1 MNDFLK
7 LLVPWQRTPNDQIS
21 DIFVYIIGISFLV
34 LIIYFGV
41 RILLQYQL
49 IRSLTRKIRQF
60 NRPAQPSIK
69 QQLEQDF
76 ARKIEFAEAWQEFE
90 DSLVTRQRDENQEV
104 VYKTDEASYF
114 FSEDRLLGQYVNL
127 RFWNSIPAILVGL
140 GILGTFVGLV
150 WGLIPFSSI
159 DFQNTEEIK
168 NAIKELLSGV
178 STAFVT
184 SVWGMV
190 TSLLFNG
197 VEKLAIGGIN
207 SEIANLQRSLDN
219 LFTLTVQEKIA
230 FQQADELAQQ
240 TAALKSFSTDLAND
254 IKSAMAEGRQEIL
267 SELNKTV
274 EAFSTTILEQ
284 LRPILEKLMEAIE
297 ELRQQKEE
305 SSTDAIGKLIEEFQ
319 KSLSTS
325 TVTQMEELAK
335 TVGEASQSLKDLP
348 DQIGVM
354 IASIQDQINQ
364 NRQLLT
370 ETSHEQTAQM
380 KSMMDE
386 MIKTLQSVVELAAKQ
401 TEEQVDQQI
410 EKMKTVSDESIQT
423 LQTTIAEL
431 RQSITDTLKQQQDA
445 IGKITLQTS
454 QASVDATDQMSQLIH
469 QITTKLG
476 ETVQAAESSIN
487 KLLEQ
492 QKGQI
497 ETFDAQIVNSRE
509 TLTSG
514 KEMLEQMNTSVS
526 SVRQI
531 IETTEAFSKQLTTGA
546 DQLESAGQQLMQAGV
561 AFNQENEK
569 YLTANRETIQQLE
582 NLHGQ
587 SQQLLDNS
595 TERFQTIDEG
605 LQSIFAEIDRGMN
618 NYSVT
623 ARETINSYL
632 SDFSN
637 QLSQAVAAL
646 SNSIEALD
654 DNFEDLNDRIEQLMY
669 QQDNK

>member
-354 IASIQDQINQ
+354 IASIQEQINET
-364 NRQLLT
+364 RQLLA
-370 ETSHEQTAQM
+370 ETSQEQTDQM

-386 MIKTLQSVVELAAKQ
+386 MIKTLQGVVELAANQ
-401 TEEQVDQQI
+401 TSEQLDQR
-410 EKMKTVSDESIQT
+410 MKDMKAVSAESIQT
-423 LQTTIAEL
+423 LQETIAEL
-431 RQSITDTLKQQQDA
+431 KQSITSISDQQQDA
-445 IGKITLQTS
+445 IGKITSQTA
-454 QASVDATDQMSQLIH
+454 QASADATDQMSQLIH

-526 SVRQI
+526 SVCQI

-546 DQLESAGQQLMQAGV
+546 DQLENAVQQLMQAGV

-582 NLHGQ
+582 NLQGQ

-595 TERFQTIDEG
+595 TQRFQTIDEG

-623 ARETINSYL
+623 TRETINSYL
-632 SDFSN
+632 SDFST
-637 QLSQAVAAL
+637 QLADASRAL
-646 SNSIEALD
+646 SSSVEALTD
-654 DNFEDLNDRIEQLMY
+654 IVEEVSDMTERSSRR
-669 QQDNK
+669 

>member
-354 IASIQDQINQ
+354 IASIQEQINET
-364 NRQLLT
+364 RQLLA
-370 ETSHEQTAQM
+370 ETSQEQTDQM

-386 MIKTLQSVVELAAKQ
+386 MIKTLQGVVELAANQ
-401 TEEQVDQQI
+401 TSEQLDQR
-410 EKMKTVSDESIQT
+410 MKDMKAVSAESIQT
-423 LQTTIAEL
+423 LQETIAEL
-431 RQSITDTLKQQQDA
+431 KQSITSISDQQQDA
-445 IGKITLQTS
+445 IGKITSQTA
-454 QASVDATDQMSQLIH
+454 QASADATDRMSQLMD
-469 QITTKLG
+469 QITSKLS
-476 ETVQAAESSIN
+476 ETVQAAENSIN

-492 QKGQI
+492 QKGQT
-497 ETFDAQIVNSRE
+497 EAFNVQITNSKD
-509 TLTSG
+509 TLESG
-514 KEMLEQMNTSVS
+514 QKMLEEMGTSLA

-531 IETTEAFSKQLTTGA
+531 IDTTQNFSELLTIGA
-546 DQLESAGQQLMQAGV
+546 DQLKGSGQQLIQASTV
-561 AFNQENEK
+561 FNQENEK

-632 SDFSN
+632 SDFST
-637 QLSQAVAAL
+637 QLADASRAL
-646 SNSIEALD
+646 SSSVEALTD
-654 DNFEDLNDRIEQLMY
+654 IVEEVSDMTERSSRR
-669 QQDNK
+669 

>member
-1 MNDFLK
+1 M
-7 LLVPWQRTPNDQIS
+7 
-21 DIFVYIIGISFLV
+21 
-34 LIIYFGV
+34 
-41 RILLQYQL
+41 
-49 IRSLTRKIRQF
+49 
-60 NRPAQPSIK
+60 RP
-69 QQLEQDF
+69 
-76 ARKIEFAEAWQEFE
+76 
-90 DSLVTRQRDENQEV
+90 
-104 VYKTDEASYF
+104 
-114 FSEDRLLGQYVNL
+114 
-127 RFWNSIPAILVGL
+127 
-140 GILGTFVGLV
+140 
-150 WGLIPFSSI
+150 
-159 DFQNTEEIK
+159 
-168 NAIKELLSGV
+168 
-178 STAFVT
+178 
-184 SVWGMV
+184 
-190 TSLLFNG
+190 
-197 VEKLAIGGIN
+197 
-207 SEIANLQRSLDN
+207 
-219 LFTLTVQEKIA
+219 
-230 FQQADELAQQ
+230 
-240 TAALKSFSTDLAND
+240 
-254 IKSAMAEGRQEIL
+254 
-267 SELNKTV
+267 
-274 EAFSTTILEQ
+274 
-284 LRPILEKLMEAIE
+284 
-297 ELRQQKEE
+297 
-305 SSTDAIGKLIEEFQ
+305 
-319 KSLSTS
+319 
-325 TVTQMEELAK
+325 
-335 TVGEASQSLKDLP
+335 
-348 DQIGVM
+348 
-354 IASIQDQINQ
+354 
-364 NRQLLT
+364 
-370 ETSHEQTAQM
+370 
-380 KSMMDE
+380 
-386 MIKTLQSVVELAAKQ
+386 
-401 TEEQVDQQI
+401 
-410 EKMKTVSDESIQT
+410 
-423 LQTTIAEL
+423 
-431 RQSITDTLKQQQDA
+431 
-445 IGKITLQTS
+445 
-454 QASVDATDQMSQLIH
+454 
-469 QITTKLG
+469 
-476 ETVQAAESSIN
+476 VQAAESSIN

>member
-1 MNDFLK
+1 MNEFLT
-7 LLVPWQRTPNDQIS
+7 LLLPWQETPNDQIS
-21 DIFVYIIGISFLV
+21 DIFVYIIGGSFLI
-34 LIIYFGV
+34 LLTYFGIKIFI
-41 RILLQYQL
+41 RYRL
-49 IRSLTRKIRQF
+49 IRSLTRKIHQF
-60 NRPAQPSIK
+60 NRPAQPSILQELK
-69 QQLEQDF
+69 EEFD
-76 ARKIEFAEAWQEFE
+76 RKAKFAEAWQEFA
-90 DSLVTRQRDENQEV
+90 DSLITRQHDENQEI
-104 VYKTDEASYF
+104 VYKTDEASFF
-114 FSEDRLLGQYVNL
+114 FSEDRLLGQYMNL
-127 RFWNSIPAILVGL
+127 RFWNSISAILVGF

-168 NAIKELLSGV
+168 NAIRELLSGV

-184 SVWGMV
+184 SVWGMM
-190 TSLLFNG
+190 TSLLFNA
-197 VEKLAIGGIN
+197 VEKLAIGGVG
-207 SEIANLQRSLDN
+207 SEIVNLQRSLDRI
-219 LFTLTVQEKIA
+219 FTLTVAEEIA
-230 FQQADELAQQ
+230 FRQEDELAQQ
-240 TAALKSFSTDLAND
+240 TSALKSFSTDLAND